1 MTIKTWRVLA
11 ASTAILVAGLTAG
24 TLAYF
29 GYLGRGSQG
38 APTTDFRYVPSGVDV
53 VASANVRLLMDSGL
67 GRQLRKMAAE
77 ETPAGRGEFR
87 DRTGID
93 IETDVDRVLA
103 CLVPVADPSTASP
116 AGLMLAWGRFDP
128 LRIERLVREGNGTV
142 EDYRGKRILIPSPPP
157 RRPRQPDSS
166 APQTPQ
172 PPELPEP
179 TPRPPQIAIAFI
191 NPGLAAVGSPALVR
205 ATIDLERS
213 GANLTAD
220 KEMMALIRD
229 VEGGDVWAVGRLG
242 RLREQVKAPP
252 ELMGKLPPLR
262 FFSATGMVDGGV
274 SGRVQAEAAD
284 EASASELRDVVRGFV
299 ALARLQVGSR
309 PEFQPLLKSLE
320 LGGTG
325 KIVSLSFSVPPEA
338 LEGFAGMMDRRRPG
352 SPGPRR

>member
-1 MTIKTWRVLA
+1 MTIKTQRALV
-11 ASTAILVAGLTAG
+11 ASTVVLVVGLTAG

-29 GYLGRGSQG
+29 GYLGRAGQG
-38 APTTDFRYVPSGVDV
+38 APTTDFRYVPSGVDI

-67 GRQLRKMAAE
+67 RRHLQKMAAE
-77 ETPAGRGEFR
+77 ETPTGRGEFR

-103 CLVPVADPSTASP
+103 YLVPAADSSTASP

-128 LRIERLVREGNGTV
+128 LRIESLVREGNGTV

-157 RRPRQPDSS
+157 RRPRQPDSA
-166 APQTPQ
+166 APPPPQ
-172 PPELPEP
+172 PPEP
-179 TPRPPQIAIAFI
+179 TPRPPQIAVAFI

-338 LEGFAGMMDRRRPG
+338 LEGFGRMMDPRRPG